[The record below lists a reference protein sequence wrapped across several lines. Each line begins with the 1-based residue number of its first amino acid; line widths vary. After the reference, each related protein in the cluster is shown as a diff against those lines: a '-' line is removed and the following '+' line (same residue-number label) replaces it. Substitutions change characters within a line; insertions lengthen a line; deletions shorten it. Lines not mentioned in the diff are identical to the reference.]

1 MVDEEEV
8 YIIKKALSKYDKP
21 LFPSS
26 ISTKSHLIFL
36 KYTSPKYRTYMLNQ
50 YKFLCNKLHN
60 NVNKHEIY
68 YLSILFND
76 LILFNCEN
84 DPIITNISLLVF
96 CCFYIS
102 VKFRLNQYEVMSI
115 KSLKKFNPEKFNEY
129 SNEEIQYVETLCL
142 KLLNYKLN
150 YMTCYDYLVILV
162 YKYGLKK
169 KIIDYSYDILYQI
182 IVGDLKEYIFKSPLK
197 VAQEAIFLAK
207 EKYYKS
213 KENESNDIDSNINN
227 NKTNNLNSNSN
238 NKAIRTSSLY
248 HKISK
253 YINCSNDKNNKLKY
267 NYINSS
273 NNNNNLV
280 NNNTI
285 STNSSSINKNNG
297 YGIETGHQFFN
308 DNTSENISKKQFGR
322 INHDLN
328 NLNKQ
333 VFMEPLYSISSSKI
347 ANNLNN
353 LNSNKKRNNS
363 VIMDFKYEIKASQV
377 NNYNTKDECE
387 RENSIKKKD
396 IKKIINSNYKIDKNE
411 QNNSRYLINVNLAKR
426 KHNKIQSL
434 NDFSAVKMSL
444 SNSKKN
450 QICSSFMRDNLKN
463 MKSLLQFSNR
473 HNHNNTN
480 NK

>member
-8 YIIKKALSKYDKP
+8 YIIKKLISKYDKP

-36 KYTSPKYRTYMLNQ
+36 KYTSPKYRAYILNQ
-50 YKFLCNKLHN
+50 YKLLCNKLHN

-84 DPIITNISLLVF
+84 EPIITNISLLVF
-96 CCFYIS
+96 CSFYIS

-115 KSLKKFNPEKFNEY
+115 NSLKKFNPEKFNEY

-162 YKYGLKK
+162 YKYGLKR

-182 IVGDLKEYIFKSPLK
+182 IAGDIKEYIFKSPLK

-207 EKYYKS
+207 EKYKS
-213 KENESNDIDSNINN
+213 NEIISNDIDSNINN
-227 NKTNNLNSNSN
+227 QNNINLNSNSTNKN
-238 NKAIRTSSLY
+238 NKISSLY

-253 YINCSNDKNNKLKY
+253 YINCSNDKSNKLKY
-267 NYINSS
+267 NNINS
-273 NNNNNLV
+273 NNNNNYLI

-297 YGIETGHQFFN
+297 CGIETGHQLFN
-308 DNTSENISKKQFGR
+308 DNTSDNISKKHFGR
-322 INHDLN
+322 INPDIN
-328 NLNKQ
+328 NSNKQ
-333 VFMEPLYSISSSKI
+333 VYIEPLYSISSSKI
-347 ANNLNN
+347 TNNLNN

-363 VIMDFKYEIKASQV
+363 VIMGFKYDIKVSQT
-377 NNYNTKDECE
+377 NNHNSKDEYD
-387 RENSIKKKD
+387 RENSNKKKD
-396 IKKIINSNYKIDKNE
+396 IKKILNSNYKIDKSE

-434 NDFSAVKMSL
+434 NDFSGIKISL
-444 SNSKKN
+444 SNSKKH
-450 QICSSFMRDNLKN
+450 QISSFIRDNINN

-473 HNHNNTN
+473 HNQNNTK